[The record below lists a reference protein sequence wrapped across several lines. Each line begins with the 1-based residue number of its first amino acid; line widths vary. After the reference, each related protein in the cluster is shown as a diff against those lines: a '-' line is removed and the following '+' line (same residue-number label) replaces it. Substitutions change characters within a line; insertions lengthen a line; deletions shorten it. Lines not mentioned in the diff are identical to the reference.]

1 MFSKKMLVITLVI
14 TVLAVNAIILSVTS
28 RRRDS
33 ANPVARYALAL
44 IGPVQKAMTRTLDFA
59 GDLWR
64 HYFVLVSAAQE
75 TDALKKKLGRAIAMS
90 TEYTEVK
97 LSNQR
102 LRRLLNFQKDI
113 TQRVIAAEVIG
124 KDPSPWFKTVIIDK
138 GRADGVVNGLPVVIP
153 QGIAGQVVNA
163 AGNYAKVLL
172 LIDHNSAVDALVQ
185 RTRARG
191 IVKGD
196 TSGQCRFE
204 YALRKNEIRIGDTV
218 ISSGLDGVFP
228 KGLPIGDVSGIVKRS
243 SGIFQEVM
251 VAPFVDFEKLEEVL
265 VLLENEAPETGKE
278 P

>member
-1 MFSKKMLVITLVI
+1 MFSKKMLVITLVVA
-14 TVLAVNAIILSVTS
+14 VLAVNAIILSVTS
-28 RRRDS
+28 RRRDV

-44 IGPVQKAMTRTLDFA
+44 IGPVQKAVTGTLDFA
-59 GDLWR
+59 GDIWR
-64 HYFVLVSAAQE
+64 HYFFLVSAARE
-75 TDALKKKLGRAIAMS
+75 VDVLKKQLGRAMALS
-90 TEYTEVK
+90 TECTEVK

-102 LRRLLNFQKDI
+102 LRRLLSFQKDI
-113 TQRVIAAEVIG
+113 TRHVIAAEVIG

-138 GRADGVVNGLPVVIP
+138 GRADGVVKGLPVVIP
-153 QGIAGQVVNA
+153 QGIAGQVITA
-163 AGNYAKVLL
+163 AGHYAKVLL
-172 LIDHNSAVDALVQ
+172 LIDNNSAVDALVQ

-196 TSGQCRFE
+196 TAGQCRFE
-204 YALRKNEIRIGDTV
+204 YVLRKNEIRIGDTV

-265 VLLENEAPETGKE
+265 VLVESHGPEDGKE